1 MKLKFRQPQTIIFWA
16 PVLEMVLTGS
26 SGNGSLLGWELG
38 PLRQSAKLWLH
49 DAGIT
54 HIHELVSVRALCGS
68 RVFFV
73 VLSTY
78 KRTNKRLNYSWEHIS
93 RVL

>member
-1 MKLKFRQPQTIIFWA
+1 MIDVDDPGIQTVIFWA
-16 PVLEMVLTGS
+16 PAVEMVLTGS

-54 HIHELVSVRALCGS
+54 HIHELVRRCAS
-68 RVFFV
+68 RKKTSRWQSMSINLVG
-73 VLSTY
+73 
-78 KRTNKRLNYSWEHIS
+78 YS
-93 RVL
+93 

>member
-1 MKLKFRQPQTIIFWA
+1 MRQLLTLAYFDRLQTIIFWA

-54 HIHELVSVRALCGS
+54 HIHELVSGGSFRDVLALI
-68 RVFFV
+68 R
-73 VLSTY
+73 
-78 KRTNKRLNYSWEHIS
+78 
-93 RVL
+93 